1 MQEKNANF
9 LMGTSMIGAKAND
22 LMKTFKPQQVASPS
36 WGNQPIN
43 NSPLALTR
51 NQRSAVVQ
59 NAPPSLNRQE
69 AIASASVG
77 RGMSKQQ
84 APRNPQRPLAPDEF
98 YDANGVI
105 RRKTSV
111 GNWKSQQNA
120 QVGQYGGFS
129 NNFQHFINF

>member
-1 MQEKNANF
+1 MPQTF
-9 LMGTSMIGAKAND
+9 LPTISNKASQ
-22 LMKTFKPQQVASPS
+22 LRQAFKPQQPNVPT
-36 WGNQPIN
+36 WG
-43 NSPLALTR
+43 NSPLNASPLSLTR
-51 NQRSAVVQ
+51 DQRAAVVQ

-84 APRNPQRPLAPDEF
+84 APRNPQKPLAPDEF

-129 NNFQHFINF
+129 SNFQHFVNF